1 MILSFRI
8 PRDQQWNEQKSG
20 TYWFIPSNQ
29 IPELVPIKHPSNDIQ
44 VRIFCMKNL
53 EVSSV

>member
-29 IPELVPIKHPSNDIQ
+29 IPELVPIKHPANDIQ

-53 EVSSV
+53 EGSSL